1 MKRIVLCLLFSLSSF
16 ANIVS
21 IYKTETKSFI
31 SYSDFINE
39 LNDNGYIVLGEFHNF
54 ENIQKAQA
62 KIIKDKTVNAQS
74 EESVQIMWEFINH
87 TDQEAINSKFDSFT
101 NGDLNSVN
109 FVSEI
114 AGEQN
119 VSYAPIMDVAKEFN
133 IAPVA
138 LNLPRALKRKVMD
151 GGIAAIDPKF
161 IPSHHYVG
169 GEQYRERFSRAMGG
183 HMPSEH
189 FEKYFLAQCLTDS
202 VMSDVASKNEL
213 NLNFIVAGSFHT
225 DFFDGTVSR
234 LKEINSSTVTTLKI
248 TNNDLFDN
256 EFITGSEDF
265 GSYADYIVITE

>member
-1 MKRIVLCLLFSLSSF
+1 MKRIILCLLFSFSSF

-39 LNDNGYIVLGEFHNF
+39 LNDSGYIVLGEFHNF

-62 KIIKDKTVNAQS
+62 KIIKDKTINAKS

-87 TDQEAINSKFDSFT
+87 TDQNSINSKFETFSSGALSSID
-101 NGDLNSVN
+101 
-109 FVSEI
+109 FVSAI

-119 VSYAPIMDVAKEFN
+119 ISYAPIMNIAKEFN
-133 IAPVA
+133 TVPIA
-138 LNLPRALKRKVMD
+138 LNLPRELKKQVMD
-151 GGIAAIDPKF
+151 GGIRAIDPKF
-161 IPSHHYVG
+161 IPTHHYVG

-183 HMPSEH
+183 HMPSDH

-202 VMSDVASKNEL
+202 VMSDIANKNEL

-234 LKEINSSTVTTLKI
+234 LKEINSSAVTTLKI
-248 TNNDLFDN
+248 TNNDLFDA
-256 EFITGSEDF
+256 EFISGSEDF

>member
-138 LNLPRALKRKVMD
+138 LNLPRELKKKVMD